1 MLMFEF
7 HVSRR
12 ARDFYGFDE
21 ALFSFNGNVIF
32 ANFYAA
38 RTFAQKIN
46 EKRSPDRTVKAAQ
59 LNALGLIDELQHY
72 ALKQYREQKN
82 PRVMQ
87 EALDYLTAQIGPEEV
102 EKTLRRFIDEFPP
115 VAVYKG
121 EITIDDYLKG
131 TTNDVPHHQIELE
144 EMLMLWLAN
153 QNPAFEPYRELFDD
167 TPLRQDTAYAQVMS
181 GMREFFATQP
191 AFGLDGQNFVDFL
204 RAPALTAPGSL
215 IDQLEFMRGRWGIM
229 LGQYLYR
236 VLGGLDFV
244 REEEK
249 AIFTGPGPVMVPVF
263 GAEAQQASLALFGPA
278 ATGSSYDLQ
287 PEPERFS
294 PDLHWMPRLVLIA
307 KNTYVW
313 LDQLSKKYQRSITR
327 LDQIPDEEL
336 DQLRRWGFTGLW
348 LIGLWERSRAS
359 QRIKQM
365 MGNPEAV
372 ASAYSLM
379 DYRIAD
385 DLGGDA
391 ALETLRDRARRRG
404 IRLSSDMVPNHMG
417 IDSNWVVEHPD
428 WFLALDYPPFPSYTF
443 NGPDWS
449 RDERVGIY
457 LEDHYYNHSDA
468 AVVFK
473 RLDKWTGSAK
483 YIYHGNDGTSF
494 PWNDTAQL
502 DYRKPEVREAV
513 IQTILHVA
521 RNFPVIRF
529 DAAMT
534 LAKRHYQRLWFP
546 EPGTG
551 GAIPSRAEYGL
562 TKEQFDEAIPEEFWR
577 EVVDRVATEAPDTL
591 LLAEAFW
598 LMEGYFVRT
607 LGMHRVYNSA
617 FMNLLRDEDNAKYR
631 VVMKNTMEFD
641 PEVLKRYVNF
651 MNNPDEKTAVEQ
663 FGKGD
668 KYFGIC
674 VLMSTMPGLPMFGHG
689 QVEGFSE
696 KYGMEYRRAYYDE
709 TPDQWLVDRHTR
721 EIFPLLHKR
730 YIFAGVEDFLLYDV
744 YTAEGAVDENVFAY
758 SNRYENE
765 KALVVYHNKFGD
777 TRGWIRT
784 SAAYA
789 VKTGNDDEKMLVQ
802 RELKDGLG
810 LRDADDVYY
819 IFRDHINGLEYIRN
833 GRELCQHGFFIPLHA
848 YEVHVFMDWREVLDD
863 KQRRYAQIAAYLQ
876 GGGVPSVDD
885 AVRELHLQP
894 VHGPFR
900 ELVNAGMF
908 DWFYTE
914 RVREAGATLNPA
926 IGDEVE
932 EKATSLFKAIND
944 LNGTVAAE
952 TDLARSV
959 RDDLEA
965 VMRLLVRPDRLA
977 APTARKYQAAI
988 KYLQANLGV
997 PTEESALRGKSRK
1010 TTPVRSLPADDKAVW
1025 GTLFGWAMV
1034 RSLGKTLDAEN
1045 STEVSRDWIDEWF
1058 FGRIIANALREFG
1071 LAEGAAAHAVE
1082 AIRVLTSL
1090 QDWFDANTPAARRP
1104 TQVLEALLADQDAVR
1119 FMQINR
1125 YNEIDWYN
1133 KEAFEELLAWLML
1146 VEAVKVT
1153 VAGEDVPKTIGAAY
1167 DVIAALQAAEAQS
1180 EYQVEK
1186 LKAAGAPPLRA
1197 TAKAAQDVV

>member
-1 MLMFEF
+1 MPMFEF

-12 ARDFYGFDE
+12 ARDYYGFED

-46 EKRSPDRTVKAAQ
+46 DKRSPDRSVKAAQ
-59 LNALGLIDELQHY
+59 INALGLVDELQHY

-87 EALDYLTAQIGPEEV
+87 EALDYLTAQIGPREV
-102 EKTLRRFIDEFPP
+102 EKTLRRFMDEFPP

-121 EITIDDYLKG
+121 EITIDEYLKG
-131 TTNDVPHHQIELE
+131 TTNGVSHHQIELE

-167 TPLRQDTAYAQVMS
+167 TPLRQETAYPQVMT
-181 GMREFFATQP
+181 GLREFFATQP
-191 AFGLDGQNFVDFL
+191 TFGLDGQNLVDFL
-204 RAPALTAPGSL
+204 RTPALSAPGSL
-215 IDQLEFMRGRWGIM
+215 MDQLEFMRGRWGII

-236 VLGGLDFV
+236 VLGGLDFI

-249 AIFTGPGPVMVPVF
+249 AIFTGPGPAMVPVF
-263 GAEAQQASLALFGPA
+263 GAEAQRASMALFGPA
-278 ATGSSYDLQ
+278 GSAYDFM

-294 PDLHWMPRLVLIA
+294 VDLHWMPRLVLIA

-313 LDQLSKKYQRSITR
+313 LDQLSKKYQRPIAR

-336 DQLRRWGFTGLW
+336 DQLRRFGFTGLW
-348 LIGLWERSRAS
+348 LIGLWERSKAS

-391 ALETLRDRARRRG
+391 ALENLRDRARRRG

-417 IDSNWVVEHPD
+417 IDSNWVIEHPD
-428 WFLALDYPPFPSYTF
+428 WFIALDYPPFPTYTF

-449 RDERVGIY
+449 WDARAGIY

-473 RLDKWTGSAK
+473 RVDKWTGSTK

-502 DYRKPEVREAV
+502 NYLMPEVREAV

-521 RNFPVIRF
+521 RNFPIIRF

-534 LAKRHYQRLWFP
+534 LAKKHYQRLWFP

-562 TKEQFDEAIPEEFWR
+562 TKEQLDAAMPEEFWR
-577 EVVDRVATEAPDTL
+577 EVVDRVAAEAPDTL

-617 FMNLLRDEDNAKYR
+617 FMNMLRDEDNGKYR
-631 VVMKNTMEFD
+631 SVMKNTMEFD

-689 QVEGFSE
+689 QLEGYAE
-696 KYGMEYRRAYYDE
+696 KYGMEYRRAYYNE
-709 TPDQWLVDRHTR
+709 TPDQWLVDRHAR
-721 EIFPLLHKR
+721 EISPLLHR
-730 YIFAGVEDFLLYDV
+730 RHVFAGVDDFLLYDF
-744 YTAEGAVDENVFAY
+744 YTPAGYVDENVFAY
-758 SNRYENE
+758 SNAFESE
-765 KALVVYHNKFGD
+765 KGLVIYHNKFAD

-789 VKTGNDDEKMLVQ
+789 VKTGNGDEKVLVQ

-810 LRDADDVYY
+810 LRADEDVYY
-819 IFRDHINGLEYIRN
+819 IFRDVITGLEYIRN
-833 GRELCQHGFFIPLHA
+833 GRELCQHGFYVELGA
-848 YEVHVFMDWREVLDD
+848 YKYHVFMDWREVIDD
-863 KQRRYAQIAAYLQ
+863 EQHSYAQISAYLQ
-876 GGGVPSVDD
+876 GGGVPSMDE
-885 AVRELHLQP
+885 AAREVFARP
-894 VHGPFR
+894 VLTPFR
-900 ELVNAGMF
+900 ELANAG
-908 DWFYTE
+908 FYRYLLE
-914 RVREAGATLNPA
+914 QRV
-926 IGDEVE
+926 
-932 EKATSLFKAIND
+932 ND
-944 LNGTVAAE
+944 KAAE
-952 TDLARSV
+952 PAAALLAEV
-959 RDDLEA
+959 ATKAQHVVDGIQY
-965 VMRLLVRPDRLA
+965 LLKIDPVETIVPATVQSDF
-977 APTARKYQAAI
+977 AAI
-988 KYLQANLGV
+988 LQLPICAARFPL
-997 PTEESALRGKSRK
+997 PKSRK
-1010 TTPVRSLPADDKAVW
+1010 YAAAMQYLQTSLQPETETLAWA
-1025 GTLFGWAMV
+1025 TLFSWASV
-1034 RSLGKTLDAEN
+1034 RSLGRATGEEDDI
-1045 STEVSRDWIDEWF
+1045 TRSRAWLDEWLLGRTMAQTLLA
-1058 FGRIIANALREFG
+1058 FGIADWQAWQ
-1071 LAEGAAAHAVE
+1071 AVSLVK
-1082 AIRVLTSL
+1082 VLTT
-1090 QDWFDANTPAARRP
+1090 QQQWYAAEVPAKKRVS
-1104 TQVLEALLADQDAVR
+1104 QLLETLLADEDARAFLKV
-1119 FMQINR
+1119 NR
-1125 YNEIDWYN
+1125 YNEIEWYN
-1133 KEAFEELLAWLML
+1133 KEAFEELLWGLF
-1146 VEAVKVT
+1146 AVAVIDVT
-1153 VAGEDVPKTIGAAY
+1153 ADESIDPAVVPDALIAAY
-1167 DVIAALQAAEAQS
+1167 DVIKKLQDAQADS

-1186 LKAAGAPPLRA
+1186 LKGALAPAPA
-1197 TAKAAQDVV
+1197 TRTRKTKADA